1 MHLSNKTYDVLNSLV
16 KVVLPAFGTL
26 YFTLAQI
33 WGLPAAEAV
42 VATIVAT
49 CLFLGVV
56 VQIAKAGWKTDDDLM
71 IDASDPNEINFGFK
85 SGLMVDELKDG
96 QSLTLRVHKSE

>member
-1 MHLSNKTYDVLNSLV
+1 MKVSNKTYDVLNSLV

-33 WGLPAAEAV
+33 WGLPGAEAV
-42 VATIVAT
+42 VATIVAA

-56 VQIAKAGWKTDDDLM
+56 VQIAKAGWKTDDDLV
-71 IDASDPNEINFGFK
+71 IDATNPDEINFGFG
-85 SGLMVDELKDG
+85 SGRLVDELKDG
-96 QSLTLRVHKSE
+96 QSLTLRVHKTE